1 MKIFPLQPRF
11 NKPLF
16 IGIIASALLHISA
29 FYTYR
34 VWSVKDTKS
43 VKEESFSIP
52 LSVFAQQSDD
62 QSKESVERNIQEH
75 KQDQKRENPTPK
87 TLHVKNKIEPK
98 PYGTI
103 PNQHVMQQQE
113 HEESSKPQNM
123 ETDSKDEQ
131 KSQNASTFDSKLQNE
146 PIVLNANTADQ
157 SALFMQIQKEITK
170 RVSYPDTARKMK
182 YEGITRFK
190 FELLKDGTI
199 KQVRITKSS
208 EYASL
213 DDAVLTAVKKASKHF
228 PDVTKDYTIVMEI
241 DFKIAQ

>member
-1 MKIFPLQPRF
+1 
-11 NKPLF
+11 
-16 IGIIASALLHISA
+16 
-29 FYTYR
+29 
-34 VWSVKDTKS
+34 
-43 VKEESFSIP
+43 
-52 LSVFAQQSDD
+52 
-62 QSKESVERNIQEH
+62 
-75 KQDQKRENPTPK
+75 
-87 TLHVKNKIEPK
+87 
-98 PYGTI
+98 
-103 PNQHVMQQQE
+103 
-113 HEESSKPQNM
+113 
-123 ETDSKDEQ
+123 
-131 KSQNASTFDSKLQNE
+131 
-146 PIVLNANTADQ
+146 
-157 SALFMQIQKEITK
+157 LFMQIQKEITK